1 MTGATRLAVMD
12 DLHGSAPIRVILNG
26 SWRLATRGEIAD
38 MREESNV
45 QAGAC
50 KLSVIIPCY
59 NEMATLQRCIAS
71 VMRIGGD
78 NLTLEIIIV
87 DDCST
92 DDSLSIANALAARH
106 QGIRVLQHAENM
118 GKGAA
123 IRTGISE
130 AVGDF
135 VAIQDADLEY
145 DPQDLLRLVGPL
157 MAGKADVVIG
167 SRFLSSGAHRVLYFW
182 HSAGNKFLTL
192 LSNML
197 TDLNLT
203 DMECCYKVFHR
214 ETLKDIVIEEN
225 RFGFEPEIV
234 AKMSNKRLR
243 IYEMSVSYDGRT
255 YAEGKKITWKDGLK
269 AIYCILHYNLPY
281 CPPYIQFLAYL
292 FVGGAA
298 AVVNFWVFLLLY
310 SFGMAIEIAAPI
322 AFVLAA
328 AVNYLLSVVFVFR
341 HKAKWSNIGE
351 GVIYC
356 LVVLAGAAVDLF
368 ITKLF
373 VNLGSSPALAK
384 IIAAALVLIFN
395 FVGRRYIVFPL
406 AGRGGWRERK
416 QAEWI
421 QGP

>member
-1 MTGATRLAVMD
+1 MT
-12 DLHGSAPIRVILNG
+12 VIG
-26 SWRLATRGEIAD
+26 QD
-38 MREESNV
+38 SNL
-45 QAGAC
+45 QKGTY

-59 NEMATLQRCIAS
+59 NEMTTLQECITS
-71 VMRIGGD
+71 VMGIAND

-92 DDSLSIANALAARH
+92 DDSLSIANILAARH
-106 QGIRVLQHAENM
+106 RGIRVLRHKKNM

-123 IRTGISE
+123 IRSGISE
-130 AVGDF
+130 ASGDF

-145 DPQDLLRLVGPL
+145 DPKDLLTLVEPL
-157 MAGKADVVIG
+157 AAGKADVVIG
-167 SRFLSSGAHRVLYFW
+167 SRFLSSGGHRVLYFW
-182 HSAGNKFLTL
+182 HSVGNKFLTL

-214 ETLKDIVIEEN
+214 DALKDIVIEEN

-255 YAEGKKITWKDGLK
+255 YAEGKKITWKDGFK

-281 CPPYIQFLAYL
+281 CPPYIQFAAYL

-298 AVVNFWVFLLLY
+298 AIVNVWVFLLLY
-310 SFGMAIEIAAPI
+310 SSGIAVEIAAPT

-328 AVNYLLSVVFVFR
+328 AVNYLLSVLFVFR
-341 HKAKWSNIGE
+341 HKAKWDNVWEI
-351 GVIYC
+351 VIYC
-356 LVVLAGAAVDLF
+356 GVVVIGVVLDLF
-368 ITKLF
+368 FTKLF
-373 VNLGSSPALAK
+373 VNVGSSPAVAK
-384 IIAAALVLIFN
+384 LVATALVLMFN
-395 FVGRRYIVFPL
+395 FLGRRYLVFPL

-416 QAEWI
+416 KGAWTQV
-421 QGP
+421 P